1 MAFTTSPQTLTA
13 GVSSNTITVALE
25 DAYGNPVNAGG
36 AMTVNLGTTSSTGTF
51 TPFSPLTLP
60 AGANSVSF
68 KYTDDTAGTPTITA
82 AASGLI
88 SAAQQESVSPAAAQ
102 LLVFTAGPQTLT
114 AGVASGTMSVALQD
128 AFGNAVDAT
137 TPLTVNL
144 STTSANGTFSPASP
158 LSIPAGANSVSF
170 QYTDTSAGTPV
181 LTVATAGLGPATR
194 QLTVTPAAAQQLAF
208 TSAPQT
214 LTAGVASGTITVKLE
229 DVFGNVANAANALT
243 ITLSTTSSTGTFTP
257 ISPLT
262 LPAGADSVDFQYTD
276 TTAGTATLTAA
287 SSGLASATQPV
298 AVNPAAPDRLV
309 FTTAPQTLT
318 AGVASGTITVA
329 LRDAFGNQASAERRI
344 VSQLDD
350 NIGRGNVH
358 AGFAVDHSR
367 WRQLGEF
374 PVHRR
379 LGRSAD
385 TDSGR
390 GNLASATQQFTVNP
404 IAASQPGIHHGAA
417 DTDRGSRFRHDHRRL
432 GRRRGR
438 SDLDDQC
445 RNGQPDYDIRGG
457 HVPAGHDRDDCRR
470 RRLGELYLYRYQGRD
485 GHAYGVGQRSGVG
498 HATRTVTAAPASQVV
513 FTSAPQTITAG
524 TASGAITIGL
534 ADRFGNV
541 ATTGSALTV
550 NLSSTST
557 GGTFTP
563 VSPLTI
569 PAGGGTASFT
579 YTDSNAGTPTL
590 TAAAGGLALGTQ
602 QLTVL
607 AGATSSL
614 SGYVYIDANNSGQRL
629 TSTGVAKVGI
639 SNVAVTLKRTD
650 AQAADQTV
658 LTQSDGSY
666 QFSSLAAGTY
676 TIVETQ
682 PSQYLPGG
690 KDTAGN
696 LGGQGSTN
704 NAISQLVL
712 PAGSTGTE
720 YNFGE
725 WLLAPGGLSK
735 RVTLSSAASKSA
747 AAIVASSTAQQS
759 VNSSATDAILAKTS
773 RWIV

>member
-1 MAFTTSPQTLTA
+1 MNFQ
-13 GVSSNTITVALE
+13 
-25 DAYGNPVNAGG
+25 
-36 AMTVNLGTTSSTGTF
+36 
-51 TPFSPLTLP
+51 
-60 AGANSVSF
+60 
-68 KYTDDTAGTPTITA
+68 YTDDTAGTPTITA

-276 TTAGTATLTAA
+276 TIAGTATLTAA

-329 LRDAFGNQASAERRI
+329 LRDAFGNQASANDGLSVNLTTTSAAGTFTP
-344 VSQLDD
+344 VSPLT
-350 NIGRGNVH
+350 IP
-358 AGFAVDHSR
+358 AGGSSASFQYTDGSAGAPTLTAAV
-367 WRQLGEF
+367 
-374 PVHRR
+374 
-379 LGRSAD
+379 A
-385 TDSGR
+385 
-390 GNLASATQQFTVNP
+390 NLASATQQFTVNP
-404 IAASQPGIHHGAA
+404 IAASRLAFTTTQQTLTAGIASGTITVALEDAAGDPTSTTSTVTVSLTTTSAAGTFLPATTVMIAAGAGSVSFTYT
-417 DTDRGSRFRHDHRRL
+417 DTK
-432 GRRRGR
+432 
-438 SDLDDQC
+438 
-445 RNGQPDYDIRGG
+445 
-457 HVPAGHDRDDCRR
+457 AGTAT
-470 RRLGELYLYRYQGRD
+470 LT
-485 GHAYGVGQRSGVG
+485 ASASGLAS
-498 HATRTVTAAPASQVV
+498 ATQQETVTAAPASQVV

-534 ADRFGNV
+534 TDRFGNV

-607 AGATSSL
+607 AGAPSSL

-773 RWIV
+773 RWII